1 MGPAEDEGEQERD
14 PLRAAREVN
23 LETRVAM
30 GLVGAT
36 KSIVIHRDE
45 YTYTGWESTLTN
57 VSIGDVGKNKYL
69 RRYRCPILE
78 KLTGLGHLD
87 QGIFGGISPLL
98 GRADTHTTRS
108 PYVIRVST

>member
-57 VSIGDVGKNKYL
+57 VSIGDVGKNDLGFPLAHSVKILL
-69 RRYRCPILE
+69 RSQIHSGLKPPGFPI
-78 KLTGLGHLD
+78 KL
-87 QGIFGGISPLL
+87 Q
-98 GRADTHTTRS
+98 
-108 PYVIRVST
+108 

>member
-57 VSIGDVGKNKYL
+57 VSIGDVGKNKSTL
-69 RRYRCPILE
+69 CLAGSR
-78 KLTGLGHLD
+78 
-87 QGIFGGISPLL
+87 L
-98 GRADTHTTRS
+98 GRNLKSYRGRMTFGK
-108 PYVIRVST
+108 PI

>member
-1 MGPAEDEGEQERD
+1 VGPAEDEGEQERD

-69 RRYRCPILE
+69 HARRVELNAFSIRSRFAL
-78 KLTGLGHLD
+78 
-87 QGIFGGISPLL
+87 
-98 GRADTHTTRS
+98 RAVLVRL
-108 PYVIRVST
+108 

>member
-57 VSIGDVGKNKYL
+57 VSIGDVGKNKAEGLLAYK
-69 RRYRCPILE
+69 RYWGGRE
-78 KLTGLGHLD
+78 KTANTMFL
-87 QGIFGGISPLL
+87 
-98 GRADTHTTRS
+98 
-108 PYVIRVST
+108 

>member
-57 VSIGDVGKNKYL
+57 VSIGDVGN
-69 RRYRCPILE
+69 
-78 KLTGLGHLD
+78 
-87 QGIFGGISPLL
+87 
-98 GRADTHTTRS
+98 GRAAYA
-108 PYVIRVST
+108 PVGGFSTSTLAPVAGLAA

>member
-69 RRYRCPILE
+69 RAHNLRATLVP
-78 KLTGLGHLD
+78 TGLMSARLVW
-87 QGIFGGISPLL
+87 IS
-98 GRADTHTTRS
+98 
-108 PYVIRVST
+108 

>member
-1 MGPAEDEGEQERD
+1 VGPAEDEGEQERD

-69 RRYRCPILE
+69 RRYHNQYS
-78 KLTGLGHLD
+78 G
-87 QGIFGGISPLL
+87 PLV
-98 GRADTHTTRS
+98 TS
-108 PYVIRVST
+108 VF

>member
-23 LETRVAM
+23 LETGVTM

-57 VSIGDVGKNKYL
+57 VSIGDVGKNKSTL
-69 RRYRCPILE
+69 
-78 KLTGLGHLD
+78 GLAG
-87 QGIFGGISPLL
+87 SRL
-98 GRADTHTTRS
+98 GRNLKSYWGHMTFGK
-108 PYVIRVST
+108 PI

>member
-57 VSIGDVGKNKYL
+57 VSIGDVGKNKL
-69 RRYRCPILE
+69 RLSR
-78 KLTGLGHLD
+78 GLSIIE
-87 QGIFGGISPLL
+87 GIKNLS
-98 GRADTHTTRS
+98 GRGT
-108 PYVIRVST
+108 

>member
-69 RRYRCPILE
+69 HAPGVELKAFSIRSR
-78 KLTGLGHLD
+78 
-87 QGIFGGISPLL
+87 FPLRAVL
-98 GRADTHTTRS
+98 GRPISVYQTSYD
-108 PYVIRVST
+108 PDNF

>member
-69 RRYRCPILE
+69 RGDVTQNRVFGILFMQ
-78 KLTGLGHLD
+78 LD
-87 QGIFGGISPLL
+87 LAPRQVLSAHRP
-98 GRADTHTTRS
+98 D
-108 PYVIRVST
+108 